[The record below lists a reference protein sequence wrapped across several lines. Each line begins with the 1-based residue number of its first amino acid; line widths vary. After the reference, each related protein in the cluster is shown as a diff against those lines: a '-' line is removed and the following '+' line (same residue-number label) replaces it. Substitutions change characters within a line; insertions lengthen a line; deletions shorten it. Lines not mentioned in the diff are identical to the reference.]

1 VKIATTVSIEI
12 SIGRDT
18 TGAACKEESDNE
30 AAVTD
35 WSAACSWAE

>member
-12 SIGRDT
+12 SMGREA
-18 TGAACKEESDNE
+18 TGVACNEESDNE

-35 WSAACSWAE
+35 WSAECS